1 MKKIKTFMLEHKIF
15 FTVLLVAI
23 SLLGLEYVLVNNYVD
38 KKTNPKKNKPSNITS
53 NLNDLNNK
61 QKSLIG
67 INSNTNSDSNKSSV
81 TTDTII
87 EDKKEKKKEE
97 LTNSNLNKD
106 YIDYEKLSDDEKA
119 KVDVI
124 PSKDK
129 IDIDKLDK
137 IDDKTINTIP
147 TKYNLA
153 DKININFES
162 QGSYGL
168 CWNFATTKV
177 FETYLELNY
186 NKQYNFSEIA
196 MDYLASP
203 NLYHFGFMLHG
214 GGNFD
219 IYNKVVKKIGGLIES
234 KNVKQGYSH
243 DFTED
248 EYKNLLA
255 LPRVTINNYEV
266 VRFPTLYSVDNKL
279 VDTNDKEVSKED
291 LVKYREAVKKHI
303 MTNSAVYFT
312 INVESS
318 ATYEIKGNL
327 KPNDNY
333 IKMVNGS
340 DKTFFCKGNDCDWR
354 SGSHAMALI
363 GWDDSF
369 DKRMFKQTDEKGKV
383 YYPESD
389 GAFIVANSWSNEKEY
404 YYISYEDTELY
415 SDMIGIKKLDTSDM
429 SKYLNITNL
438 NKGFK
443 KELSSY
449 TVVINNQE
457 YVSYDDL
464 AAISYLQLSNYNLT
478 SNDLNILKYFTN
490 LEYLDIGN
498 NNITDISSLSTL
510 KELTNLE
517 ASNNKITDISPLNS
531 LTKLETLY
539 LENNNI
545 SDITPIKDL
554 FELNTLL
561 LDNNKLTNYENVFN
575 NLNGLSILSLENCNI
590 GDIAFGSN
598 ELLSL
603 DLSSNPN
610 LKFISKVNANIIEL
624 DNNNLSNL
632 DILANVDDS
641 KLRSISLVNNDIK
654 DISILTNYKSLV
666 SINLSEN
673 KNITNI
679 DKVIDIFGKNDKV
692 ENKDKDENNDN
703 TEELKNGVTSLLEG
717 IFNSIKKYDEDH
729 IDIDEDSLDDEN
741 DSEPG
746 GYIYTVDKELFL
758 NDCNISDITLF
769 NDLNVSTLSL
779 MKNNI
784 TNIDNFKN
792 INVSFLYLSD
802 NQIGNIDFDKLI
814 TDNLEELFLSNV
826 GLKEI
831 KLSKSVKKQFISIL
845 DLSNNDITDISNLN
859 GIASI
864 NILSLENNINF
875 KDYNLTNEVN
885 FINLSNTAVDDTI
898 IDKMNY
904 ENLYLINL
912 SNNKNIKDV
921 DKLVI
926 DMENKCKELE
936 NKLNAERV
944 EDEEEYDYEYSIHVS
959 LVLDDSTLN
968 ISPFNDHVKVDANYL
983 VTLDKENDGSVNLL
997 KGNNFGIFKMLT
1009 SIWSIE
1015 VNNMTLSKDF
1025 TKMNINENSYMSFY
1039 SLNDSSKKYIIR
1051 FN

>member
-1 MKKIKTFMLEHKIF
+1 MKKIKAFMLEHRVF
-15 FTVLLVAI
+15 FIVLFVAI
-23 SLLGLEYVLVNNYVD
+23 SLLGLEYIIVNNYVD

-53 NLNDLNNK
+53 NINDLTDK

-203 NLYHFGFMLHG
+203 NLYHYGFMLHG

-219 IYNKVVKKIGGLIES
+219 IYNNVVKKIGGLIES
-234 KNVKQGYSH
+234 KNVKQEYTH

-255 LPRVTINNYEV
+255 LPRVPINNYEV

-279 VDTNDKEVSKED
+279 VDTNDKEVSKDD

-318 ATYEIKGNL
+318 ATYETKGNL

-333 IKMVNGS
+333 IKLVNGS
-340 DKTFFCKGNDCDWR
+340 DRTFFCKGDDCDWR
-354 SGSHAMALI
+354 LGPHAMALI

-389 GAFIVANSWSNEKEY
+389 GAFIVANSWSDEKEY

-443 KELSSY
+443 EELSSY
-449 TVVINNQE
+449 IVVINNQE
-457 YVSYDDL
+457 YVSFDDL
-464 AAISYLQLSNYNLT
+464 SSISYLDLSGYNLT
-478 SNDLNILKYFTN
+478 NNDLNVLKYFTS
-490 LEYLDIGN
+490 LKCLDISN

-510 KELTNLE
+510 KELTILE
-517 ASNNKITDISPLNS
+517 ASNNKITDISVLS
-531 LTKLETLY
+531 SFTKLETLY

-554 FELNTLL
+554 FELTILL
-561 LDNNKLTNYENVFN
+561 LDNNKLTNYTNVFN

-590 GDIAFGSN
+590 GDITFGSN
-598 ELLSL
+598 EILSL
-603 DLSSNPN
+603 NLSNNPN
-610 LKFISKVNANIIEL
+610 LKFLSKVNVNIIEL

-632 DILANVDDS
+632 DILSNIDASNLKS
-641 KLRSISLVNNDIK
+641 LSLVNNDIK
-654 DISILTNYKSLV
+654 DISVLTNYKSLA
-666 SINLSEN
+666 SLNLSEN

-679 DKVIDIFGKNDKV
+679 DKVIDIFGKNDK
-692 ENKDKDENNDN
+692 EKTDSEEENNDD
-703 TEELKNGVTSLLEG
+703 TDELKNGVTSLFGG
-717 IFNSIKKYDEDH
+717 IFNSIKKFDEDH
-729 IDIDEDSLDDEN
+729 IDIAEDSLDDEN
-741 DSEPG
+741 NSEPG
-746 GYIYTVDKELFL
+746 GFIYTVDKELFL
-758 NDCNISDITLF
+758 NNCNISDITVF
-769 NDLNVSTLSL
+769 NDLNVTTLSL
-779 MKNNI
+779 TKNNI

-792 INVSFLYLSD
+792 INVSYLYLSD
-802 NQIGNIDFDKLI
+802 NQIDNIDFDKII
-814 TDNLEELFLSNV
+814 TNSLEELFLSNV

-831 KLSKSVKKQFISIL
+831 KLSKSVKKEFISIL

-859 GIASI
+859 GITSI

-885 FINLSNTAVDDTI
+885 FINLSNTAVDDSI
-898 IDKMNY
+898 IDKIDY

-921 DKLVI
+921 NQLII

-936 NKLNAERV
+936 DKLNSEKNE
-944 EDEEEYDYEYSIHVS
+944 EDEYDFKNSIYVS
-959 LVLDDSTLN
+959 LVLGDSTLN
-968 ISPFNDHVKVDANYL
+968 IIPYNEHVNVEANYI
-983 VTLDKENDGSVNLL
+983 VTLEKETDGTVNLL
-997 KGNNFGIFKMLT
+997 KGNNFGIFKMFT
-1009 SIWSIE
+1009 SIWNIE
-1015 VNNMTLSKDF
+1015 LNNMTVSKDF
-1025 TKMNINENSYMSFY
+1025 TKMNINDNSYMSY
-1039 SLNDSSKKYIIR
+1039 YGLNDSSKKYTIR